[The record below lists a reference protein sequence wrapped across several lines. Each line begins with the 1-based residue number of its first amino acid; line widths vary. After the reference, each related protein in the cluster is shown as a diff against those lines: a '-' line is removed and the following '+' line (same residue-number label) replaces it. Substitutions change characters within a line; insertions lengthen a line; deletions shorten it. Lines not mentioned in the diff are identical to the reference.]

1 MTEKAGASV
10 HFSDL
15 VANLAA
21 AAVSVLA
28 HVESLQQEA
37 QGAQAAQGA
46 PTEASDEGSE
56 ESTPEEKA
64 KRIEEGLAGVRRL
77 IDTLVV
83 LEEKTSGNLDAEEQK
98 ILQNAIAELRLHF
111 VGLDNRAASATE
123 SGEEC
128 GVEEAAGNACVGHD
142 RYSAGGMSERPDRV
156 CRA

>member
-28 HVESLQQEA
+28 HVESLQQGAQGA
-37 QGAQAAQGA
+37 QGAQAA
-46 PTEASDEGSE
+46 PTEASEVGSE

-64 KRIEEGLAGVRRL
+64 KRIEEGLGGVRRL

-111 VGLDNRAASATE
+111 VGLDNRAASAPE
-123 SGEEC
+123 SGEE
-128 GVEEAAGNACVGHD
+128 
-142 RYSAGGMSERPDRV
+142 
-156 CRA
+156 